1 MTGARVTIVRRLAA
15 DIGRV
20 WEAWCRPE
28 LLARWLVCAGD
39 GEASVDAD
47 VTVGGRYRVEMRL
60 RDGRRPVVSGEYM
73 SIEKPRRLVFTWT
86 NEALGVRDSVVTVE
100 LRPTGEGATE
110 ITITHALAPESE
122 AGRRHARGW
131 EGSLDNLARHLASS
145 VAEAR

>member
-1 MTGARVTIVRRLAA
+1 VRPPSTPTSPSAAATASRCGCATGG
-15 DIGRV
+15 D
-20 WEAWCRPE
+20 
-28 LLARWLVCAGD
+28 RWSRANTCL
-39 GEASVDAD
+39 SK
-47 VTVGGRYRVEMRL
+47 
-60 RDGRRPVVSGEYM
+60 
-73 SIEKPRRLVFTWT
+73 KPRRLVFTWT